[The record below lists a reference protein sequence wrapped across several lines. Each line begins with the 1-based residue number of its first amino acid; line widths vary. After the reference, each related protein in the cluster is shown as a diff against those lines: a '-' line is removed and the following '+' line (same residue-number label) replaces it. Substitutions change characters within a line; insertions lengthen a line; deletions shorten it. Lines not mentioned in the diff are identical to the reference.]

1 MVWKSLIEEDV
12 GMQKFS
18 RRDALRWIS
27 LQIAALT
34 GAHILA
40 ACGDGV
46 SPTVEQG
53 GSSQDDPTGIAIGS
67 SSDDATQEI
76 QQAVGTATPESYP
89 HLTVARGGEPEALV
103 RNALAALGG
112 MGRFVHPGD
121 DVIVKPNICVSYHTY
136 KYAATTNPW
145 VVAALVRLCFEA
157 GAARVRVM
165 DYPFG
170 GTCEQAYARSGIAE
184 QVQAVG
190 GIMETISNIKFVKTE
205 IPQGQDLRT
214 CYIYDDI
221 LQADT
226 VINVPIAKH
235 HSLARLTL
243 GMKNL
248 MGTIRDRPPMHIN
261 MGQRLA
267 DLASRVQPALTVVD
281 AVRILKTHGPTGG
294 SLDDV
299 QKLDTVIA
307 SPDIVAADSYA
318 ASLFGMQPGELDY
331 INAGVEMGLGRSDL
345 ENLEIVE
352 VPGAA

>member
-1 MVWKSLIEEDV
+1 MHKL
-12 GMQKFS
+12 S

-27 LQIAALT
+27 LQIAALA

-40 ACGDGV
+40 ACGDGE
-46 SPTVEQG
+46 SPTDVQDG
-53 GSSQDDPTGIAIGS
+53 SPGSSPAEAATVPPSGDAAAQDVQPVEA
-67 SSDDATQEI
+67 
-76 QQAVGTATPESYP
+76 TATPESYP
-89 HLTVARGGEPEALV
+89 HLTVARGGEPEDLV
-103 RNALAALGG
+103 RSALAALGG
-112 MGRFVHPGD
+112 MGRFVHSGD
-121 DVIVKPNICVSYHTY
+121 DVIVKPNICVSYHDY
-136 KYAATTNPW
+136 RYAATTNPW
-145 VVAALVRLCFEA
+145 VVAALVKLCFEA

-190 GIMETISNIKFVKTE
+190 GIMETISNIKFVETE
-205 IPQGQDLRT
+205 IPQGQDLRS

-221 LQADT
+221 LQADA

-267 DLASRVQPALTVVD
+267 DLASRIQPALTVVD
-281 AVRILKTHGPTGG
+281 AVRILKAHGPTGG
-294 SLDDV
+294 NLDDV

-318 ASLFGMQPGELDY
+318 AGLFGMQPGELGY

-352 VPGAA
+352 LPGAV

>member
-1 MVWKSLIEEDV
+1 MRKL
-12 GMQKFS
+12 S

-27 LQIAALT
+27 FQLAAFT
-34 GAHILA
+34 GANLLA
-40 ACGDGV
+40 ACGRD
-46 SPTVEQG
+46 E
-53 GSSQDDPTGIAIGS
+53 S
-67 SSDDATQEI
+67 SSAIQDVSEGSDASSGNVDTQEV
-76 QQAVGTATPESYP
+76 QPVEATATPGSFP
-89 HLTVARGGEPEALV
+89 HLTAARGGEPDALV
-103 RNALAALGG
+103 RSALAALGG
-112 MGRFVHPGD
+112 MGRFVSPGD
-121 DVIVKPNICVSYHTY
+121 DVIVKPNICVSYHDY
-136 KYAATTNPW
+136 RYAATTNPW
-145 VVAALVRLCFEA
+145 VVATLVKLCFEA

-190 GIMETISNIKFVKTE
+190 GIMETISSVKFVDTE

-214 CYIYDDI
+214 CQIYDDI
-221 LQADT
+221 LQADV

-248 MGTIRDRPPMHIN
+248 MGTIRSRPPMHTN
-261 MGQRLA
+261 LGQRLA
-267 DLASRVQPALTVVD
+267 DLTSCIRPALTVVD
-281 AVRILKTHGPTGG
+281 AVRILTRNGPTGG
-294 SLDDV
+294 NLDDV

-318 ASLFGMQPGELDY
+318 AGLFGKQPGDLSY
-331 INAGVEMGLGRSDL
+331 INAAVAMGLGRSDL

-352 VPGAA
+352 LPGAA

>member
-1 MVWKSLIEEDV
+1 
-12 GMQKFS
+12 MQKLS
-18 RRDALRWIS
+18 RREVLRWIS

-40 ACGDGV
+40 ACGEGASSTEVRDGV
-46 SPTVEQG
+46 PGSSPTE
-53 GSSQDDPTGIAIGS
+53 TIAAP
-67 SSDDATQEI
+67 SSDDGALQDIQSVKATE
-76 QQAVGTATPESYP
+76 TPEVYP

-103 RNALAALGG
+103 RSALAALGG

-121 DVIVKPNICVSYHTY
+121 DVIVKPNICVSYHTF
-136 KYAATTNPW
+136 KYAATANPW
-145 VVAALVRLCFEA
+145 VVATLVKLCFEA

-184 QVQAVG
+184 QVQAAG
-190 GIMETISNIKFVKTE
+190 GIMETISSIKFVETE

-214 CYIYDDI
+214 CWIYDDI

-261 MGQRLA
+261 LGQRLA
-267 DLASRVQPALTVVD
+267 DLVSRIQPALTVVD

-294 SLDDV
+294 NLDDV

-318 ASLFGMQPGELDY
+318 AGLFGMQPNELGY

-352 VPGAA
+352 LPYAA

>member
-1 MVWKSLIEEDV
+1 M
-12 GMQKFS
+12 
-18 RRDALRWIS
+18 
-27 LQIAALT
+27 
-34 GAHILA
+34 
-40 ACGDGV
+40 
-46 SPTVEQG
+46 
-53 GSSQDDPTGIAIGS
+53 
-67 SSDDATQEI
+67 
-76 QQAVGTATPESYP
+76 
-89 HLTVARGGEPEALV
+89 
-103 RNALAALGG
+103 
-112 MGRFVHPGD
+112 
-121 DVIVKPNICVSYHTY
+121 IVKPNICVSYHTF

-145 VVAALVRLCFEA
+145 VVATLVKLCFEA
-157 GAARVRVM
+157 GAGRVRVM

-184 QVQAVG
+184 QVQAAG
-190 GIMETISNIKFVKTE
+190 GIMETISSIKFVETE

-214 CYIYDDI
+214 CWIYDDI

-261 MGQRLA
+261 LGQRLA
-267 DLASRVQPALTVVD
+267 DLASRIQPALTVVD
-281 AVRILKTHGPTGG
+281 AVRILKAHGPTGG
-294 SLDDV
+294 NLDDV

-318 ASLFGMQPGELDY
+318 AGLYGMQPNELGY

-352 VPGAA
+352 LPGEA